1 MLRGEVKM
9 ETRWLTDIL
18 ANPSCWLNQLTA
30 VHFRFQPCALRC
42 GITIYTQIKDLDK
55 WIKLPQPFVQ
65 PETEHG
71 VSPPYP
77 LFPPAVAPSVQAAFG
92 HGKGSLKNKNRR
104 HSRAGGNLCLLFRN
118 NWKNKLLL

>member
-1 MLRGEVKM
+1 MAHRHFGKPIMFGL
-9 ETRWLTDIL
+9 ISS
-18 ANPSCWLNQLTA
+18 PPF
-30 VHFRFQPCALRC
+30 HFRFQPCALRC

-77 LFPPAVAPSVQAAFG
+77 LFPLP
-92 HGKGSLKNKNRR
+92 
-104 HSRAGGNLCLLFRN
+104 
-118 NWKNKLLL
+118 